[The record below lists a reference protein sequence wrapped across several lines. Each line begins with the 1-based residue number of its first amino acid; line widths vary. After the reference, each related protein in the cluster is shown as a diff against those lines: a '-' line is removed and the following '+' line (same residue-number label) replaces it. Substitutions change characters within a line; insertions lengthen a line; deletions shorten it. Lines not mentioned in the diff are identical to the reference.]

1 MYASAMKFCGAM
13 ELCGIGFPRGE
24 PVDHQWPEV
33 LEQVRAQK
41 AGVLFAITRSFN
53 PEEADFCRDKG
64 FAALYQFK
72 NPRTGT
78 IGTVWMKDFTGEGE
92 FQTKVP
98 ESIPWTGG
106 PPQRASQAQGLA
118 STAGMH
124 AGRLATVAAD
134 LYAERDS
141 VAEWAEVADI
151 FLAPPTAMGY
161 AGTVASASPL
171 DD

>member
-13 ELCGIGFPRGE
+13 ELCGIGYPRGQ

-41 AGVLFAITRSFN
+41 AGVLFAITRQFN

-106 PPQRASQAQGLA
+106 PPRASRVQDAAIRGVA
-118 STAGMH
+118 SDVH
-124 AGRLATVAAD
+124 LSD
-134 LYAERDS
+134 D
-141 VAEWAEVADI
+141 EVADP
-151 FLAPPTAMGY
+151 FLAPPPAPGY
-161 AGTVASASPL
+161 ATMVASISPL
-171 DD
+171 DDLADFCR